1 MKYQC
6 GLFIYDLPETSC
18 VFCQNAD
25 VMWDYSNGIY
35 LVICPHHKINDEV
48 WIKGCDDKHNPYPD
62 GTEFTSKEY
71 RMRNV
76 LNKTGG
82 NQK

>member
-25 VMWDYSNGIY
+25 VFWDYSEGMY
-35 LVICPHHKINDEV
+35 LILCPNRSIDNELSL
-48 WIKGCDDKHNPYPD
+48 KGCDDRKPFPE
-62 GTEFTSKEY
+62 GTLFTSKEY
-71 RMRNV
+71 NMRNV
-76 LNKTGG
+76 LNMDKHT
-82 NQK
+82 